1 MLVRNTN
8 PVLGQVLVVLPAKV
22 PVRAYSGQSPPPR
35 ALNRWSLCINS
46 YPSGVL
52 YWPGT
57 LTWKTHRRRADFFRK
72 KSKSTRIAER
82 GYGVYLWSIGWPLQ
96 TGYNV
101 DWILNNCIYIVG
113 HRTGCVHGKCNGIS
127 LLCVFSLKLKLS
139 IQGYGPDLSKQQK
152 VKAFEW
158 RSGV

>member
-1 MLVRNTN
+1 MNACPKHQPRPGPGFGSLTCQSQEHTPDN
-8 PVLGQVLVVLPAKV
+8 PCPHGLL
-22 PVRAYSGQSPPPR
+22 
-35 ALNRWSLCINS
+35 
-46 YPSGVL
+46 
-52 YWPGT
+52 
-57 LTWKTHRRRADFFRK
+57 
-72 KSKSTRIAER
+72 IA
-82 GYGVYLWSIGWPLQ
+82 GVYVLIHIHQGYCIGLVLSLEKHTEEELTSLGRRVRVTGSLNVVMVYGWPLQ